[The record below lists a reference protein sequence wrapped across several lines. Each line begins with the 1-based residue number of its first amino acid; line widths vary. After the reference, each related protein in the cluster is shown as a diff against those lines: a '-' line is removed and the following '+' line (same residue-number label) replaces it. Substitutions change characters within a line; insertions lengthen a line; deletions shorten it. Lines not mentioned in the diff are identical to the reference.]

1 MPTSSSIVQDAF
13 VLREAGLASVAYF
26 YFDFRDK
33 SKQTRRN
40 LLLSLVSQLSARSDS
55 CCEILSRLHSA
66 HDNGAHKPSDDVLLL
81 CLKEMLAVLAE
92 SPTYIIIDALDE
104 SPNTSGIP
112 TARAQVLGL
121 VKELSGARLPSLRI
135 CITSR
140 PEIDIKTCL
149 GPLAS
154 HSVSLH
160 DEIGQKNDI
169 ADYIKS
175 VVYSDVDT
183 MMKKWRA
190 DEKDLVI
197 ETLSE
202 RADGM

>member
-1 MPTSSSIVQDAF
+1 MLD
-13 VLREAGLASVAYF
+13 
-26 YFDFRDK
+26 
-33 SKQTRRN
+33 
-40 LLLSLVSQLSARSDS
+40 
-55 CCEILSRLHSA
+55 RLYIA
-66 HDNGAHKPSDDVLLL
+66 HDNGEHKPSDDALIR
-81 CLKEMLAVLAE
+81 CLKGMLTVVVA

-104 SPNTSGIP
+104 SPNSSGIP
-112 TARAQVLGL
+112 SARAQVLRL
-121 VKELSGARLPSLRI
+121 VKEIHALHLPNLHI

-140 PEIDIKTCL
+140 PEIDIKTVV
-149 GPLAS
+149 GSLAS
-154 HSVSLH
+154 HLVSLH

-175 VVYSDVDT
+175 VVHSDADT

-197 ETLSE
+197 EKLSE

>member
-1 MPTSSSIVQDAF
+1 M
-13 VLREAGLASVAYF
+13 
-26 YFDFRDK
+26 
-33 SKQTRRN
+33 
-40 LLLSLVSQLSARSDS
+40 
-55 CCEILSRLHSA
+55 
-66 HDNGAHKPSDDVLLL
+66 HDNGADKPSDEVLLL
-81 CLKEMLAVLAE
+81 CLKEMLAILAQ

-121 VKELSGARLPSLRI
+121 VKELLGLDLLNLRI

-140 PEIDIKTCL
+140 PQIDIKTCL

-160 DEIGQKNDI
+160 DEVGQKNDI
-169 ADYIKS
+169 TDYIKS
-175 VVYSDVDT
+175 VVSSEGNT

-190 DEKDLVI
+190 DEKNLVI